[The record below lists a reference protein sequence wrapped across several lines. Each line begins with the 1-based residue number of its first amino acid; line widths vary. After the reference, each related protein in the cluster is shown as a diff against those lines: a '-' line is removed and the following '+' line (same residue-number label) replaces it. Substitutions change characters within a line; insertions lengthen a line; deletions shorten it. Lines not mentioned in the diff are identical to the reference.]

1 MEFSAVHLLSRVQLF
16 ATPWAAARQGF
27 LSITNSRSLLKL
39 MSAESVMPCNHL
51 ILCRPLLLPPSI
63 FPGIRFFSSESGL
76 HIKWPKYRSYSF
88 SISGIIQPS
97 SNPFSVSV
105 KPHPFSFGVLIR
117 LLNTDSTLI
126 FPNTLQP
133 QRWQLR
139 RIFTEHSPC
148 ARLCIYCLV
157 LSSQKLKK

>member
-1 MEFSAVHLLSRVQLF
+1 MGCSTPGLPVHHQIQELAQTHV
-16 ATPWAAARQGF
+16 P
-27 LSITNSRSLLKL
+27 
-39 MSAESVMPCNHL
+39 ESVMPSNHL

-63 FPGIRFFSSESGL
+63 FPSIRFFSSESGL
-76 HIKWPKYRSYSF
+76 HIKWSKYWSF
-88 SISGIIQPS
+88 SFIISGIIQLS

-117 LLNTDSTLI
+117 LVNTGSTLI

-133 QRWQLR
+133 QWWQLR

-157 LSSQKLKK
+157 LSSQKLKT

>member
-1 MEFSAVHLLSRVQLF
+1 MLFRSSSLAQPCPTLCDPMGCSTPGLPVHHQLQEL
-16 ATPWAAARQGF
+16 AQTHVP
-27 LSITNSRSLLKL
+27 
-39 MSAESVMPCNHL
+39 ESVMPSNHL

-63 FPGIRFFSSESGL
+63 FPSIRFFSSESGL
-76 HIKWPKYRSYSF
+76 HIKWSKYWSF
-88 SISGIIQPS
+88 SFIISGIIQLS

-117 LLNTDSTLI
+117 LVNTGSTLI
-126 FPNTLQP
+126 FPNTLQ
-133 QRWQLR
+133 QQWWQLR

-157 LSSQKLKK
+157 LSSQKLKT